1 MDGRD
6 IVDPDGWLA
15 AGPVEDYG
23 AGTVV
28 ADCDLA
34 RSRDKAW
41 GERNDVVGDLRPELY
56 ASARAASEPSRIAS
70 SSERG
75 ASRSPASA
83 AP

>member
-1 MDGRD
+1 MR
-6 IVDPDGWLA
+6 
-15 AGPVEDYG
+15 EYG
-23 AGTVV
+23 FRYLL
-28 ADCDLA
+28 ADCDLG

-56 ASARAASEPSRIAS
+56 AIPRPASEPSRIAS

-75 ASRSPASA
+75 ESRSPTSA